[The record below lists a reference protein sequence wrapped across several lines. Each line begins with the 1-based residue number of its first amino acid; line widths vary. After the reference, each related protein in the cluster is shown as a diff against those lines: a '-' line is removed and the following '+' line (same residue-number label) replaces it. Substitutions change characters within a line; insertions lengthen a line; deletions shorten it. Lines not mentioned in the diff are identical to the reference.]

1 MTTTI
6 IWRALVSA
14 LANPL
19 GAAVIAVAILIGFY
33 EGAPLGP
40 LRWVP
45 YLGPALEHLV
55 DGRVDRERRAAA
67 LGERLAWQEAQR
79 RAEARHAQHL
89 RDAQS
94 KVDAAEQAYLAE
106 KALRESDAEA
116 AQAELDA
123 ALDKAEA
130 ENASNGDCDRG
141 PAISRGVSRA
151 LDKVGR

>member
-1 MTTTI
+1 MTITI

-33 EGAPLGP
+33 EGMPLGP

-67 LGERLAWQEAQR
+67 LSERLEWQEAQR
-79 RAEARHAQHL
+79 KAEARYAQLL
-89 RDAQS
+89 REAQA
-94 KVDAAEQAYLAE
+94 KVDAAELAYLTE

-130 ENASNGDCDRG
+130 ENAQDDDCDPG
-141 PAISRGVSRA
+141 YAISRGVSRA
-151 LDKVGR
+151 LNKIGR